1 MIEYKARKIEVFPSV
16 YEPSDDTFL
25 LLENLEVKNGDKVLD
40 VCTGTGILAI
50 VASENASKVIAC
62 DISSQ
67 ALKCTTHNMR
77 LNNVKNMKIIE
88 SNLFEKVNEKFDLI
102 LLNPP
107 YLPSDPDEPEHEL
120 KKAWDGGRDGR
131 EIVDRFIDKVDEH
144 LLPRSRVQ
152 LVQSS
157 LNNTQKTLKRL
168 EEKGLKPLVVAK
180 EKYFFEEL
188 FVITAERGK

>member
-1 MIEYKARKIEVFPSV
+1 MIKYMGRKIEVFPDV
-16 YEPSDDTFL
+16 YAPSDDTFL
-25 LLENLEVKNGDKVLD
+25 LLENLEVKKGDKVLD

-50 VASENASKVIAC
+50 VASEKASKVIAC
-62 DISSQ
+62 DISSH

-77 LNNVKNMKIIE
+77 LNNVKNMEVIE
-88 SNLFEKVNEKFDLI
+88 SDLFEKVNEKFDLI

-120 KKAWDGGRDGR
+120 KKTWDGGRDGR

-144 LLPRSRVQ
+144 LLPRGRVQ

-157 LNNTQKTLKRL
+157 LNNPQKTLKSL
-168 EEKGLKPLVVAK
+168 LEKGLKPEITAK
-180 EKYFFEEL
+180 EKFFFEEL